1 METNQNQSTVPQP
14 VNNMPPK
21 PTQEEM
27 LLAIYEN
34 TRKTKNYMK
43 WSLYITI
50 ILVVIPL
57 LAAIFIIPFAMQSLT
72 AAYITPL
79 QGLQ

>member
-1 METNQNQSTVPQP
+1 MDTNQNQVPAPQP
-14 VNNMPPK
+14 TVNLPPK

-50 ILVVIPL
+50 ILVVVPL

>member
-1 METNQNQSTVPQP
+1 METNQTQTSGSEPATNL
-14 VNNMPPK
+14 PPK

-50 ILVVIPL
+50 ILVVCRFWPRCLFCRL
-57 LAAIFIIPFAMQSLT
+57 L
-72 AAYITPL
+72 
-79 QGLQ
+79 